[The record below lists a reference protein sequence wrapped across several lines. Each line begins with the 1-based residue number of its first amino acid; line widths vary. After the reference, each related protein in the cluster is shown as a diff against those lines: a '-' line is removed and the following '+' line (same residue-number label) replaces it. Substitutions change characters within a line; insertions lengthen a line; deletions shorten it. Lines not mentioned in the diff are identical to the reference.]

1 MAIDRELHSEHK
13 RFKGVRQAHPAV
25 VTAMQQRQV
34 AERELLAKQR
44 AVVVA
49 LNDKKRSLKDL
60 RRDEKEAEEKVRALK
75 AEMKQAQRD
84 FDEVVALKTFSL
96 PELGH
101 GKKNKTELKK
111 AKKVRHEV
119 LDRMS
124 LLGAGLSAEQ
134 TRDFEFFKSHWDDVN
149 EADMGAEWPLKFAEL
164 TQQVQDAITAGD
176 STAFSRFVHAETKRC
191 LSDIPRLR
199 L

>member
-1 MAIDRELHSEHK
+1 
-13 RFKGVRQAHPAV
+13 
-25 VTAMQQRQV
+25 
-34 AERELLAKQR
+34 
-44 AVVVA
+44 
-49 LNDKKRSLKDL
+49 
-60 RRDEKEAEEKVRALK
+60 
-75 AEMKQAQRD
+75 MK
-84 FDEVVALKTFSL
+84 
-96 PELGH
+96 
-101 GKKNKTELKK
+101 N

-149 EADMGAEWPLKFAEL
+149 ETEMAAEWPRKFAEL

-176 STAFSRFVHAETKRC
+176 PNAFSKFVHSETLRC